1 MEEWKKNIGGHV
13 KKWCLK
19 DGNQSGKCVSEL
31 HYRVTPLEPW
41 TFLNNDKGH
50 ICKKHGQIILKVV
63 INRTDTCYNSKN
75 QNCFV
80 SWKIFKNAY
89 SNFDDGVFSQ
99 KEPYCNQYLNSSTSE
114 KFLHFRQEKRVK
126 LLCFFFNFVIL
137 DYPYKNM
144 LLPITSHQQRSR
156 RFLFFLYARPGTGCW
171 KHG

>member
-1 MEEWKKNIGGHV
+1 MTKGIFVRNM
-13 KKWCLK
+13 
-19 DGNQSGKCVSEL
+19 
-31 HYRVTPLEPW
+31 
-41 TFLNNDKGH
+41 DK
-50 ICKKHGQIILKVV
+50 LKVV
-63 INRTDTCYNSKN
+63 INRTDTCYISKN

-99 KEPYCNQYLNSSTSE
+99 KEPYCKQYLNTSTSE

-156 RFLFFLYARPGTGCW
+156 RFLFFLYAKDLALVAGSMVSANHWLKGMETYTFLW
-171 KHG
+171 

>member
-1 MEEWKKNIGGHV
+1 MTKGIFVRNM
-13 KKWCLK
+13 
-19 DGNQSGKCVSEL
+19 
-31 HYRVTPLEPW
+31 
-41 TFLNNDKGH
+41 DK
-50 ICKKHGQIILKVV
+50 LKVV
-63 INRTDTCYNSKN
+63 INRTDTCYISKN

-89 SNFDDGVFSQ
+89 SNFDGGVFSQ
-99 KEPYCNQYLNSSTSE
+99 KEPYCKQYLNSSTSEPYCNQYLNSSTSE

-156 RFLFFLYARPGTGCW
+156 RFLFFLYAKDLALVAGSMVSANHWLKGMETYTFLW
-171 KHG
+171 